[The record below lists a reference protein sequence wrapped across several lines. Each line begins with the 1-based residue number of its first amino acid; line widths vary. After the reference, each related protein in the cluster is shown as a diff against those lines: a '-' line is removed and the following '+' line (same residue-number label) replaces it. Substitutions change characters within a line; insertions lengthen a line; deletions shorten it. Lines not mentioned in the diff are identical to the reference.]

1 MTMMCQNVFISVN
14 MYTIVMAV
22 TDNVENHMKGGKWY
36 MEVSV
41 SSSRLS
47 CKHKTAPEK
56 QNFNKQRNTLSRF

>member
-1 MTMMCQNVFISVN
+1 

-22 TDNVENHMKGGKWY
+22 TDNVENHMRGGKWY

-41 SSSRLS
+41 SSSRFS

-56 QNFNKQRNTLSRF
+56 QNFNKQKNTLSRF